1 NQDYPLDLVVQDQRI
16 RRGKNAALYNVVF
29 VGQNA
34 HKGVQDFDGV
44 TFKRYHQI
52 EDLLNGKQVDQAEEA
67 QAQSDDPNAALD
79 LHIEAFEE
87 AEQIVLRTQYNA
99 NRFTAATVDL
109 FLSQYEY
116 VLEQFVQDPELRLSQ
131 VQLQKFDVMDELF

>member
-1 NQDYPLDLVVQDQRI
+1 VQDQRI
-16 RRGKNAALYNVVF
+16 RRGKNTALYNVVF

-67 QAQSDDPNAALD
+67 EAQSDDPNAALD